1 MAVRVISCVLDASAV
16 IALFRREP
24 GWEDVLKRLPGAAL
38 STVNAS
44 EVIHKLVEKGV
55 PLETAIFQLRRLKIE
70 RVPFDDDQAAVTASL
85 REPTRRR
92 GISLGDRA
100 CLALAA
106 IRECPAITG
115 DSSWSEL
122 DLDVHV
128 ERFR

>member
-1 MAVRVISCVLDASAV
+1 MAAHVISCVLDASAV

-55 PLETAIFQLRRLKIE
+55 PLETAVFQLRRLRVD
-70 RVPFDDDQAAVTASL
+70 RVPFDDDQATVAASL
-85 REPTRRR
+85 HATTRKK

-100 CLALAA
+100 CLALALTQS
-106 IRECPAITG
+106 CPVLTG
-115 DSSWSEL
+115 DGGWRGLEIG
-122 DLDVHV
+122 VHIDW
-128 ERFR
+128 FR

>member
-1 MAVRVISCVLDASAV
+1 MAVCVISCVLDASAV

-55 PLETAIFQLRRLKIE
+55 PLETAVFQLRRL
-70 RVPFDDDQAAVTASL
+70 RVDRVTFDDEQAAVTASL

-106 IRECPAITG
+106 IRNCTAITC
-115 DSSWSEL
+115 DASWSEL
-122 DLDVHV
+122 DVGVAV
-128 ERFR
+128 EQIR